1 MRILHEQYEDNIPT
15 TFEELLKLPGV
26 GRKSANLIMGDVF
39 GKPAIVTD
47 THCIRLTNRIGLVD
61 NIKEPKKVEMAYG
74 RSFLRRRAVI
84 FVTDLFIMEETCVL
98 PGRNPIVINAVWK
111 ISARKISDTEGEKEY
126 GIEGSTS
133 YCVACI

>member
-1 MRILHEQYEDNIPT
+1 M
-15 TFEELLKLPGV
+15 
-26 GRKSANLIMGDVF
+26 
-39 GKPAIVTD
+39 
-47 THCIRLTNRIGLVD
+47 
-61 NIKEPKKVEMAYG
+61 
-74 RSFLRRRAVI
+74 I

>member
-1 MRILHEQYEDNIPT
+1 MIPLIKDFEVIPKRIMR
-15 TFEELLKLPGV
+15 
-26 GRKSANLIMGDVF
+26 GRV
-39 GKPAIVTD
+39 P
-47 THCIRLTNRIGLVD
+47 
-61 NIKEPKKVEMAYG
+61 KE
-74 RSFLRRRAVI
+74 RAVI

-98 PGRNPIVINAVWK
+98 PGRNLIVINAVWK

>member
-1 MRILHEQYEDNIPT
+1 M
-15 TFEELLKLPGV
+15 
-26 GRKSANLIMGDVF
+26 
-39 GKPAIVTD
+39 
-47 THCIRLTNRIGLVD
+47 
-61 NIKEPKKVEMAYG
+61 
-74 RSFLRRRAVI
+74 I
-84 FVTDLFIMEETCVL
+84 FVTDLFIIEETCVL